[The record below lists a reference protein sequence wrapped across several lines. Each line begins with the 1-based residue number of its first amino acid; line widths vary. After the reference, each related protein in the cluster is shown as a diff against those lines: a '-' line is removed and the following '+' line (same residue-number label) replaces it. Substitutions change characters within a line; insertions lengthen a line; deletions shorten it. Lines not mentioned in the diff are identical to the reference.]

1 MEYHIKTLDQLRPI
15 LVGLRKQSGLSQMAV
30 ASLLGV
36 SQQSYAKIEAN
47 PSATS
52 VERLFKILSLLGG
65 EIVLNERMPSAGRS
79 PSLNVQRS
87 KGDDTGPAA
96 PQQGFNQP
104 EASSSDAGSNQILRK
119 NARKGPSA
127 PAKLIPPSKKTERW

>member
-15 LVGLRKQSGLSQMAV
+15 LVGLRKQAGLSQMAV

-52 VERLFKILSLLGG
+52 IERLFKILKLLGSD
-65 EIVLNERMPSAGRS
+65 IILSERMPSADRS
-79 PSLNVQRS
+79 QP
-87 KGDDTGPAA
+87 GGEDTPPVP
-96 PQQGFNQP
+96 PQQGSGKPNV
-104 EASSSDAGSNQILRK
+104 SSSAPITNQLSRK
-119 NARKGPSA
+119 NGKKSPSA
-127 PAKLIPPSKKTERW
+127 PAKLIPPSKKTESW